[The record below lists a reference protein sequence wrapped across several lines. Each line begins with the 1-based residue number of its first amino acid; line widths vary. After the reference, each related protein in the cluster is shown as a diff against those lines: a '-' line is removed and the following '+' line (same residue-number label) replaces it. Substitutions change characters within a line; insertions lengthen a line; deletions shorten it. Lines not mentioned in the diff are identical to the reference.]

1 MTDIEVGYKLKYK
14 KAYANINI
22 YSMDYTNQLIL
33 TGAINDVG
41 AAVRTNVASSYRR
54 GIEISGG
61 ISLLKNLE
69 WKMNTTISDNKIASF
84 TEFIDDWDTWGQV
97 ETNYENTHIAFSPN
111 IIASSQI
118 VFKALNSKK
127 YGNMELALVTKYV
140 GDQYIDNTSN
150 SDRILSA
157 YVVNDIRL
165 QYSLKTKLF
174 KEIIWNAWIRN
185 FTNTQYVSN
194 AWIYKFK
201 SEYYNPVADD
211 TFANKESVDGRYNM
225 IGAFP
230 QAGINFFTGLILK
243 F

>member
-1 MTDIEVGYKLKYK
+1 MML
-14 KAYANINI
+14 A
-22 YSMDYTNQLIL
+22 QL
-33 TGAINDVG
+33 
-41 AAVRTNVASSYRR
+41 VRTNVASSYRR

-69 WKMNTTISDNKIASF
+69 WKMNTTFSDNKIASF

-97 ETNYENTHIAFSPN
+97 ETNYENTDIAFSPN

-118 VFKALNSKK
+118 VFKPLNSKK
-127 YGNMELALVTKYV
+127 YGNMELAVVTKYV

-150 SDRILSA
+150 SDRMLAA
-157 YVVNDIRL
+157 YLVNDIRL
-165 QYSLKTKLF
+165 QYSVKTKLF
-174 KEIIWNAWIRN
+174 KEIVWSAWVRN

-201 SEYYNPVADD
+201 SANYNPVSYDA
-211 TFANKESVDGRYNM
+211 FANKESVGGRYNL